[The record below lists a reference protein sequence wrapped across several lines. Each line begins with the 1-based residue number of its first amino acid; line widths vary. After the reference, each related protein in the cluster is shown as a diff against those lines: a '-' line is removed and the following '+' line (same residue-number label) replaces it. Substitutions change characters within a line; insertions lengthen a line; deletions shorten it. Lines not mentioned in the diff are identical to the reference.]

1 MKDLVN
7 ELVDESVELNVLIY
21 NYKTMS
27 SLEDA
32 LQADKNIEEFQYE
45 EIKPYILL
53 CVEKGVYDHWKN
65 ICYPYTNCYQVE
77 NENFEPTQLQF
88 KKITDYK
95 IIKIKNPFM

>member
-7 ELVDESVELNVLIY
+7 ELVDESVDLNVLIY

-32 LQADKNIEEFQYE
+32 LQADKNIEELQYE
-45 EIKPYILL
+45 EVKPYILL
-53 CVEKGVYDHWKN
+53 CVEKGVYDYWWN
-65 ICYPYTNCYQVE
+65 SCSPYTKCYQV
-77 NENFEPTQLQF
+77 NDENFEPTQSQF
-88 KKITDYK
+88 IKIKDYK